1 MSYSREGQDVWV
13 LSQVTEPGYF
23 VEVGARDGVKTSNS
37 LLLEQN
43 GWTGVCVEADVSN
56 FHRLVANRPKA
67 KNFNC
72 AVYHT
77 DGEEVKFFLG
87 ESSGCGSIYEG
98 DHQSGSV
105 TVVKTKTLTSILK
118 ESEAPTNID
127 YISVDVEGAELDV
140 LKGFNFEKYKV
151 DYWTVEH
158 SNFGK
163 TPIMTSIL
171 EMMISHGYEVC
182 EQTQASHEFW
192 FKRS

>member
-1 MSYSREGQDVWV
+1 MSYSREGQDKWI

-43 GWTGVCVEADVSN
+43 GWTGVCVEADVNN

-67 KNFNC
+67 KNFHC

-87 ESSGCGSIYEG
+87 ESSGCGSIYKG
-98 DHQSGSV
+98 NYQSGSV
-105 TVVKTKTLTSILK
+105 TVLKTKTLTSILE

-140 LKGFNFEKYKV
+140 LKGFDFEKYKV
-151 DYWTVEH
+151 DYWTVEVEH
-158 SNFGK
+158 NNEV
-163 TPIMTSIL
+163 TTSIL
-171 EMMISHGYEVC
+171 EMMTSHGYKVC
-182 EQTQASHEFW
+182 EQTQAPHEFW
-192 FKRS
+192 LKRS